1 MRIYDVSRPVRAGM
15 PVWPGDPEVRL
26 RWAARI
32 RDGDDANV
40 AQLSV
45 GVHAGTHADGPY
57 HVSDDG
63 ARLAELPLDAFM
75 GPARVVDAAGRT
87 SLDAEWVRRAID
99 GGVERLLVRTGCWTD
114 PDTFPTSF
122 PVLEPDAARALVD
135 AGVRLFGSDAP
146 SVDAFDGDALTI
158 HHILLPAGM
167 AVLETMLLDGVP
179 EGDYELIALPLRLED
194 ADSAPVRAVL
204 RTP

>member
-1 MRIYDVSRPVRAGM
+1 MRIYDVSRPVRDGM
-15 PVWPGDPEVRL
+15 PVWPGDPEVRV

-40 AQLSV
+40 AQITA
-45 GVHAGTHADGPY
+45 GVHAGTHADGAY

-63 ARLAELPLDAFM
+63 ARVAELPLDAFV
-75 GPARVVDAAGRT
+75 GPARLVDAAGRT
-87 SLDAEWVRRAID
+87 SLDAAWVRGAIA

-122 PVLEPDAARALVD
+122 PVLEADAARALVD

-158 HHILLPAGM
+158 HHILLRAGM

-204 RTP
+204 RTV